1 MTAPRVDDPAADR
14 EVEQRW
20 RAHSIELPRPQVDDA
35 IRAAARRA
43 VKRRPVWQRYAPL
56 AAAASVG
63 VIALLLARQ
72 TPTPTPTRPEQRAP
86 VMPAPVAAAPAPAPV
101 EPAPVAPAPVVPAP
115 VTPANE
121 AERVAKRAAPEPRA
135 ATAPMESA
143 VRSES
148 ESDVAAADATAAPSP
163 APMREHAAVAARA
176 EKQANQTT
184 NGFPPHLAELVRAD
198 AARRTGAQ
206 VDQATIVS
214 AEAIT
219 WSDGALGCRT
229 PGEMA
234 IQALTPGYRVE
245 VDVAGRRLFYHTDT
259 RTQIR
264 VCERL
269 SPPR

>member
-20 RAHSIELPRPQVDDA
+20 RAHSIELPRPQVDEA

-43 VKRRPVWQRYAPL
+43 AKRRPVWQRYAPL

-72 TPTPTPTRPEQRAP
+72 TPTPTPSLPEQRAP
-86 VMPAPVAAAPAPAPV
+86 VMPAPSPA
-101 EPAPVAPAPVVPAP
+101 PAPVAPAPVVPAPVLSAP

-135 ATAPMESA
+135 ASAPMESA
-143 VRSES
+143 IRSES
-148 ESDVAAADATAAPSP
+148 ESDVAAADATAAPSA
-163 APMREHAAVAARA
+163 APMRERAAVAASA

-198 AARRTGAQ
+198 AARRTGVQ
-206 VDQATIVS
+206 VDQATIIS